1 MTSNSKDKI
10 KAKFQELINV
20 IKEETISESQ
30 ELKQD
35 VIKSVNEIKENLEK
49 SWDKVEDQSK
59 EKISELREK
68 TQDKVQ
74 DNLGEMMK
82 ELEAKA
88 LKVQYAIQ
96 EKYSQGVEK
105 KDEYVVKTAESLV
118 EAINKA
124 KKALVNDKE

>member
-20 IKEETISESQ
+20 IKEETITESQ

-35 VIKSVNEIKENLEK
+35 IIKSVNDIKENLEK

-88 LKVQYAIQ
+88 LKVQYTVQ

>member
-1 MTSNSKDKI
+1 MTSNGKDKI
-10 KAKFQELINV
+10 KAKFQELINA
-20 IKEETISESQ
+20 IKEETITESQ
-30 ELKQD
+30 EIKQD
-35 VIKSVNEIKENLEK
+35 IIKSVYDIKENLEK

-59 EKISELREK
+59 GKISELKEK

-82 ELEAKA
+82 DLEAKA
-88 LKVQYAIQ
+88 LKVQYTIQ